1 MGVFV
6 IEEPDSDGMNS
17 VCVCVR
23 MTGCLCAGYNPG
35 TILRTTKDSGNR
47 QILLIR
53 FCGGGENPPSR
64 GRPGKQDSSLD
75 GRAPRGAFGRPESFS
90 KIERPFTVK
99 F

>member
-6 IEEPDSDGMNS
+6 IEESDS
-17 VCVCVR
+17 VCVCVG

-53 FCGGGENPPSR
+53 FAAVVEIHHPGANPEKETALSTGDLRAERWAGRNPSL
-64 GRPGKQDSSLD
+64 KLS
-75 GRAPRGAFGRPESFS
+75 
-90 KIERPFTVK
+90 IEITVK
-99 F
+99 L